1 MASMG
6 LAKTITAARD
16 HVIEADPARLSL
28 VGPSASLRYE
38 EVDAAAEAAAAAFR
52 EMGVSPGD
60 GVAASLANDVDI
72 VVSFHGAM
80 RLGAVWVGVNRALA
94 AAEKESLLDAATPTI
109 FLADPDNAAAHEAR
123 WRVGPVDPANPQSD
137 RPPAPAAPAGAARL
151 APPGPD
157 APAPLS

>member
-6 LAKTITAARD
+6 LAKTITAEPGHA
-16 HVIEADPARLSL
+16 VEAGPTRLAL
-28 VGPSASLRYE
+28 VGPSASLSYE
-38 EVDAAAEAAAAAFR
+38 ELDAAADAAAAAFR

-60 GVAASLANDVDI
+60 RVAASLPNDVDI

-109 FLADPDNAAAHEAR
+109 FLAGPDNAAAHEAR
-123 WRVGPVDPANPQSD
+123 WRRARGDPAHP
-137 RPPAPAAPAGAARL
+137 
-151 APPGPD
+151 
-157 APAPLS
+157 